1 MAKLDLSKYADFV
14 PAPEFFESLPEIAGN
29 ELNGLGEP
37 DIRPPDPILWHADT
51 STSPFGD
58 LQKWYQKSVGLSV
71 GAKSHRMAN
80 VEFRKKPLS
89 PVAEEGPD
97 WTAEEWA
104 ANIKKAAIE
113 ECEADAVG
121 IVRIDPNWIFDTI

>member
-14 PAPEFFESLPEIAGN
+14 PAPEFFESLPETAGN

-80 VEFRKKPLS
+80 VEFRKNHFLRLLKRVPIGQLKS
-89 PVAEEGPD
+89 GQQ
-97 WTAEEWA
+97 
-104 ANIKKAAIE
+104 ILKKRQLKNVKQMRSVLFE
-113 ECEADAVG
+113 
-121 IVRIDPNWIFDTI
+121 